1 MANRDSYSTEESES
15 DNGEGTRH
23 YKVNA
28 FGETKTSRH
37 NRPPHCKK
45 LLEKREHVA
54 TRKSKQISALHK
66 AKTISQQVS
75 SNIRQKFTTEIHKHN
90 NNIMS

>member
-1 MANRDSYSTEESES
+1 MANRDNYSTEESES

-28 FGETKTSRH
+28 FGEPKTSGH
-37 NRPPHCKK
+37 NRPPCCKK
-45 LLEKREHVA
+45 LCEKREHVA
-54 TRKSKQISALHK
+54 TRKSKWISALHK

-75 SNIRQKFTTEIHKHN
+75 SNILHKFTTESHNYN
-90 NNIMS
+90 NNIM

>member
-1 MANRDSYSTEESES
+1 MANRDNYSTEESES

-28 FGETKTSRH
+28 FGEPKTSQH

-45 LLEKREHVA
+45 MLEKRECVA
-54 TRKSKQISALHK
+54 TCKSKLISALHK

-75 SNIRQKFTTEIHKHN
+75 
-90 NNIMS
+90 